1 MIKCLGLQKNLK
13 EISNVLKVSE
23 ETIWKR
29 VNEFKNLK
37 VASLTQEEFL
47 KLPQL
52 DIEIEAEDPP
62 SFKKNKL
69 KSLENAE
76 EVRQIK
82 GQIEE
87 VDEKLNKLIQKK
99 DEMNDIWV
107 LEQRG
112 EEIVMKTQIPSAPEV
127 Q

>member
-1 MIKCLGLQKNLK
+1 M
-13 EISNVLKVSE
+13 
-23 ETIWKR
+23 
-29 VNEFKNLK
+29 
-37 VASLTQEEFL
+37 ASLTQEEFL

-99 DEMNDIWV
+99 DEMNDI
-107 LEQRG
+107 
-112 EEIVMKTQIPSAPEV
+112 
-127 Q
+127 